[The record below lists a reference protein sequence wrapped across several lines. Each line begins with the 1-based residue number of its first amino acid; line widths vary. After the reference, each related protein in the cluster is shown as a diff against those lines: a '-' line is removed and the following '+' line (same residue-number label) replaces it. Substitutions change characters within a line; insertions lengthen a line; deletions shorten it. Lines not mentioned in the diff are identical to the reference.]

1 MNNKLV
7 DILNRG
13 IRYLRYIPSF
23 FRWILTAKNWYEII
37 FLHLNLIRRDI
48 HLNLR
53 NGLNL
58 RLMNRGENSDTVTLS
73 ELYWD
78 KPYTKDGFDIKNNDI
93 VVDIG
98 ANVGIFST
106 YAVKQ
111 AKNVKVY
118 SFEPSPATFKYLK
131 SNIETNKLSSSIKI
145 FNKAVADKNGVLK
158 LYLNEE
164 IPVANSL
171 YQNIAKSKN
180 GKDEEVVSVTLKKIF
195 KDNKLNKINF
205 LKLDCEGAEYGILMK
220 SPVELLNKIEKISME
235 VHKIK
240 GYSVQKLKNYLSGC
254 GFEIKQF
261 REIIHARRINEI

>member
-1 MNNKLV
+1 VKKNKHLLLKKNKINLINSSCKQCSMNNKLV

-93 VVDIG
+93 VHKRNVTYKGKDN
-98 ANVGIFST
+98 ANYVST
-106 YAVKQ
+106 
-111 AKNVKVY
+111 KVY
-118 SFEPSPATFKYLK
+118 ETLYELK
-131 SNIETNKLSSSIKI
+131 HPK
-145 FNKAVADKNGVLK
+145 
-158 LYLNEE
+158 
-164 IPVANSL
+164 
-171 YQNIAKSKN
+171 
-180 GKDEEVVSVTLKKIF
+180 
-195 KDNKLNKINF
+195 
-205 LKLDCEGAEYGILMK
+205 
-220 SPVELLNKIEKISME
+220 
-235 VHKIK
+235 
-240 GYSVQKLKNYLSGC
+240 
-254 GFEIKQF
+254 
-261 REIIHARRINEI
+261 